1 MSKDFLRNLPL
12 FAGLSD
18 EDLSRLCDM
27 AETVTVRAGEVLME
41 EGSLGDALFVILDG
55 SFEIT
60 KRARERDLWIA
71 NRGPGEMLGELSV
84 LEETPR
90 SATVRAA
97 TDCHLVKICRADFQ
111 QLLTKS
117 STAAVAMLRTVTAR
131 LRNTELMLRQS
142 EKMAALG
149 TLSAGLAHE
158 LNNPAAA
165 VRRSATQLRE
175 SLAGLQRHAAGLGAL
190 DPSPEA
196 MAVVNTLRM
205 ELPQRAAS
213 PAKFDPLARSDLE
226 GEVSDWLDEQGV
238 EEPWEL
244 APAIV
249 ALGWR
254 AADLG
259 ALVEPFTATQKPV
272 FLCWLATACTV
283 YALLDEVGQGAGRIS
298 EIVQAVK
305 SYSYLDQAPVQL
317 VDVHEG
323 LENTLVI
330 LRHKLRGGV
339 TVAKEYAADL
349 PRIEAYASELNQ
361 VWTNLIDNAIDAMDG
376 RGEMRIRTYG
386 RARPA
391 DGGEHQEV
399 VVEISD
405 NGPGISPELQSRIF
419 DAFFTTKE
427 PGKGTGLGLHITYN
441 IVVNQHHG
449 EIKVESQPGQTTFR
463 VILPV
468 QLNRERTPEVK
479 PNS

>member
-1 MSKDFLRNLPL
+1 MSTSISQNFLRQIPL
-12 FAGLSD
+12 FAGLPE
-18 EDLSRLCDM
+18 EDLRRLCDI
-27 AETVTVRAGEVLME
+27 AKTENLAAGAVLME
-41 EGSLGDALFVILDG
+41 EGTLGDALYVILDG
-55 SFEIT
+55 TFEIT
-60 KRARERDLWIA
+60 KRSHGRDLWIA
-71 NRGPGEMLGELSV
+71 TRGPGEMLGEISL
-84 LEETPR
+84 LEHTPR

-97 TDCHLVKICRADFQ
+97 TDCRLLQINREDFQ

-117 STAAVAMLRTVTAR
+117 STAAMAMLRTVTAR

-165 VRRSATQLRE
+165 VSRSATQLRE
-175 SLAGLQRHAAGLGAL
+175 ALAGLQRHAAGLGAL
-190 DPSPEA
+190 NPSPEA

-205 ELPQRAAS
+205 ELPQRATS
-213 PAKFDPLARSDLE
+213 PVGLDPLARSDLE
-226 GEVSDWLDEQGV
+226 GEVGGWLEEQGV

-249 ALGWR
+249 ALGWH
-254 AADLG
+254 AADLEHL
-259 ALVEPFTATQKPV
+259 AVPFTAAQKSV

-283 YALLDEVGQGAGRIS
+283 YALLDEVSQGAGRIS

-323 LENTLVI
+323 IENTLVI
-330 LRHKLRGGV
+330 LRHKLKGGV
-339 TVAKEYAADL
+339 AVIKDYAPDL

-361 VWTNLIDNAIDAMDG
+361 VWTNLIDNAIDAMNG
-376 RGEMRIRTYG
+376 HGELRIRTY
-386 RARPA
+386 RQDKPA
-391 DGGEHQEV
+391 DGGERQDV

-405 NGPGISPELQSRIF
+405 NGPGISSELQGRIF

-427 PGKGTGLGLHITYN
+427 LGKGTGLGLHITYN

-449 EIKVESQPGQTTFR
+449 EIKIESLPGQTTFR
-463 VILPV
+463 VMLPV
-468 QLNRERTPEVK
+468 QINK
-479 PNS
+479 